1 MSTPVQNTVEK
12 TTETPPMDT
21 QNLATIVLEWRRI
34 QDELVGLRQ
43 QTSEKNKR
51 AKILEGIILTIMKQ
65 NNMGALD
72 LKSSGA
78 RILYEQKQTKIT
90 LNSKTLQKLLTEH
103 FKNETQAAEAVQY
116 ISEHREGGV
125 KAKLKCEKL

>member
-1 MSTPVQNTVEK
+1 MSTIGSQQGGQVDV
-12 TTETPPMDT
+12 PPMDT

-51 AKILEGIILTIMKQ
+51 AKILEGIILNIMKQ

-90 LNSKTLQKLLTEH
+90 LNPKTLQKLLTEH
-103 FKNETQAAEAVQY
+103 MKDETKAAEAVQY

-125 KAKLKCEKL
+125 KDKLKCEKL